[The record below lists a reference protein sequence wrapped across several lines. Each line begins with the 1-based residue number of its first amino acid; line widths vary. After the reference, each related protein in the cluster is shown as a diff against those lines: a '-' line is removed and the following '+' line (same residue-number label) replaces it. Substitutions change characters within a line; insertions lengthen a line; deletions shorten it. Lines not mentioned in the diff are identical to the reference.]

1 MPCARVS
8 TGGETRAGERRTP
21 ERVDA
26 TKAGA
31 ATAPAKLVGSEG
43 WSRRRARS
51 VRPEGQAPRDFKI
64 RSITSS
70 WCGKVRAEII
80 FISSPHELHKLG
92 FSNHTLAINL
102 AQFLRL
108 TLANWLSSSSMT
120 TTSLGACGVSSFFI
134 HPSSRRI
141 VVEIA
146 PYEWIRHSNLKAM

>member
-1 MPCARVS
+1 MIES
-8 TGGETRAGERRTP
+8 TEVREISALRTDVGEQTWRSSVLESPRCCEKLLGANSERSGTSSSCFGGPRALR
-21 ERVDA
+21 
-26 TKAGA
+26 
-31 ATAPAKLVGSEG
+31 
-43 WSRRRARS
+43 SRFH
-51 VRPEGQAPRDFKI
+51 GGFQAPRDFKI

-70 WCGKVRAEII
+70 WCGEVRAEIT

-146 PYEWIRHSNLKAM
+146 P